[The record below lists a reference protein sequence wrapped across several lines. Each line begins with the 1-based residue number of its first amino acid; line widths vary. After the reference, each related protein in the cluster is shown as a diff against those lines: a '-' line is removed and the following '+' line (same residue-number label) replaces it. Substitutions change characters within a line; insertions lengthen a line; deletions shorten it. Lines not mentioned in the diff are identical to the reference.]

1 MEAFDNPQ
9 TYTVGDAVTFKS
21 GIPWPV
27 QPENLPTYDGNRPGK
42 NEVRKAEMEA
52 GGMKGIRRVDWTD
65 AQGTEYIMNTRNGFP
80 EVVSTKKVSI
90 VIPVA
95 GDGIRGFIAYV
106 NGTINA
112 ARFSPYTLSVLD
124 PAYKIF
130 NHTYT
135 VLPFETTYN
144 VPLSDTTSWFDVISF
159 YAGKVLINGKEMTTL
174 QIPSVSPTALPW
186 LIPHAGSGE
195 AKYGDEANNAYEK
208 RVFAI
213 YRDRVHSWM
222 SGATDAVLNNPTAR
236 PGKALMCGSA
246 ILPDTHETWLAQF
259 AFTGSSWNDLSGGWA
274 YTSAKVAMT
283 LASPYLAKT
292 DYGVA
297 AEQSVC
303 TVSLTGSEYVT
314 GTIDSMEFPPAEIGL
329 AGNGALGFSS
339 TYARHVVYPA
349 NRVIEGNVLGGHI
362 IGTRSGP
369 AYDGATGGTV
379 NLGEKTATV
388 ACTST
393 YRKKRYVGQA
403 QNDTQLITVNSSP
416 APSYTSI
423 VCIDE
428 TNPVIDTGGVR
439 GNDKITVGGWTGQRA
454 ADYYR
459 ESSGA
464 EFSVIVD
471 GENMVAG
478 SATRTKVYGSE
489 VRLTKIP
496 WATNIVSGGGGYA
509 YHTCVITADTFYPAS
524 IPGAVQH
531 MIQLANGFVG
541 QGFIS
546 SVSSVYELG
555 SHYTEVLAT
564 RPTIDDRVLNWTTK
578 DYLLYDEEN
587 GCYISVDATFVGQQ
601 VYGANGSAVLSVR
614 MNISTPA
621 GNTSELLFDTTLTY
635 LDLLPEVELD
645 GVYTYVPAPMQRVI
659 FTPKYRGQGDFTGA
673 VYTTEAEFT
682 NGAQR
687 VYLFNFVLKLDTYA
701 AIGTDQSG
709 NTTINFIPCNLI
721 EMLYAY
727 VYSSKYGIDPDER
740 YPVDNVPWFN
750 AFQTTLFGTE
760 WHIAYRNGSLMDWLD
775 SLGGQYVTETKTR
788 VFRT

>member
-1 MEAFDNPQ
+1 MEAFDNPK
-9 TYTVGDAVTFKS
+9 TYSVGDAVTFKS
-21 GIPWPV
+21 GIPWPS
-27 QPENLPTYDGNRPGK
+27 QPDNLPTYEGNRPGR

-65 AQGTEYIMNTRNGFP
+65 AQGVEYIMNTRNGFP
-80 EVVSTKKVSI
+80 EVVSTKKESI

-106 NGTINA
+106 NATINA
-112 ARFSPYTLSVLD
+112 ARFSPYALSVFD

-144 VPLSDTTSWFDVISF
+144 VPLSDTTNWFDVISF
-159 YAGKVLINGKEMTTL
+159 YAGKVLVNGKEMTTL

-246 ILPDTHETWLAQF
+246 ILPDTHETWLAQL
-259 AFTGSSWNDLSGGWA
+259 AFTGSSWNDISGGWA
-274 YTSAKVAMT
+274 YTSAKVAMM
-283 LASPYLAKT
+283 LSSPFLSKT
-292 DYGVA
+292 DYGIA

-303 TVSLTGSEYVT
+303 TVSLTSTEYVS
-314 GTIDSMEFPPAEIGL
+314 GVVDAMPFPPAEVGV
-329 AGNGALGFSS
+329 AGNGALGFSGP
-339 TYARHVVYPA
+339 YVRHVVYPA
-349 NRVIEGNVLGGHI
+349 NRVIEGNVVGYLN
-362 IGTRSGP
+362 GTRTGP
-369 AYDGATGGTV
+369 LYEGSTSATV
-379 NLGEKTATV
+379 NLGEKAV
-388 ACTST
+388 DVSCTSSYSKKT
-393 YRKKRYVGQA
+393 YNGQA
-403 QNDTQLITVNSSP
+403 ANDTQQVTVNTGTPSP
-416 APSYTSI
+416 TYTSI
-423 VCIDE
+423 TCTGDVYPD
-428 TNPVIDTGGVR
+428 VITGGVR
-439 GNDKITVGGWTGQRA
+439 GYDKITVGGWNGQRGA
-454 ADYYR
+454 VYYR
-459 ESSGA
+459 ESSNVS
-464 EFSVIVD
+464 FSIKVEGISL
-471 GENMVAG
+471 VAG
-478 SATRTKVYGSE
+478 AASRNKVYGTE
-489 VRLTKIP
+489 VKLTKIP
-496 WATNIVSGGGGYA
+496 WATTILAGGYA
-509 YHTCVITADTFYPAS
+509 YYTTVITASTLYPYWT
-524 IPGAVQH
+524 PFAVAH
-531 MIQLANGFVG
+531 MIQLANAFVG

-546 SVSSVYELG
+546 NVSTVYDVNP
-555 SHYTEVLAT
+555 HYTEVLVT

-578 DYLLYDEEN
+578 DYLLYDEDNE
-587 GCYISVDATFVGQQ
+587 CYISIDATFIGQQ
-601 VYGANGSAVLSVR
+601 IYGANGSAVLSVR

-621 GNTSELLFDTTLTY
+621 GNTSELLFETTLTY

-673 VYTTEAEFT
+673 AYTTEAEFT

-750 AFQTTLFGTE
+750 TFQTTLFGTE
-760 WHIAYRNGSLMDWLD
+760 WHIAYRNGALVDWLD
-775 SLGGQYVTETKTR
+775 SLGGQYVTETKTK